1 MKQGDDAK
9 DRKAIEDLKKQV
21 YDKGWKIY
29 KLRPDK
35 ALPNNSEVARR
46 IE

>member
-9 DRKAIEDLKKQV
+9 DRKAISDLKNQV

-35 ALPNNSEVARR
+35 ALPNNCDVARR
-46 IE
+46 I